1 MWHSN
6 LPLTMDLPK
15 IRKED
20 LPQQLREIVGD
31 NDAEFDS
38 IVDPMDVMIL
48 PEYDEDKFMQEKDE
62 MLRKLKEHT
71 DTLTGM

>member
-1 MWHSN
+1 
-6 LPLTMDLPK
+6 MDLPK

-62 MLRKLKEHT
+62 MLRKLKEK
-71 DTLTGM
+71 L

>member
-1 MWHSN
+1 
-6 LPLTMDLPK
+6 MDLPK

>member
-1 MWHSN
+1 
-6 LPLTMDLPK
+6 MDLPK

-31 NDAEFDS
+31 NDAEFES

-71 DTLTGM
+71 DKLTDT

>member
-1 MWHSN
+1 
-6 LPLTMDLPK
+6 MDLPK

-62 MLRKLKEHT
+62 MLKKLKEHT

>member
-1 MWHSN
+1 
-6 LPLTMDLPK
+6 MDLPK

-31 NDAEFDS
+31 NDAEFES

-48 PEYDEDKFMQEKDE
+48 PE
-62 MLRKLKEHT
+62 
-71 DTLTGM
+71 

>member
-1 MWHSN
+1 
-6 LPLTMDLPK
+6 MDLPK

-48 PEYDEDKFMQEKDE
+48 PKYDENKFMQEKDE

-71 DTLTGM
+71 DKLTDT

>member
-6 LPLTMDLPK
+6 LSLTMDLPK
-15 IRKED
+15 IRKEY

>member
-1 MWHSN
+1 
-6 LPLTMDLPK
+6 MDLPK

-48 PEYDEDKFMQEKDE
+48 PKYDENKFMQEKDE
-62 MLRKLKEHT
+62 LLRKLKEHT
-71 DTLTGM
+71 DKLTDT

>member
-48 PEYDEDKFMQEKDE
+48 PKYDENKFMQEKDE
-62 MLRKLKEHT
+62 LLRKLKEHT
-71 DTLTGM
+71 DKLTDT

>member
-1 MWHSN
+1 
-6 LPLTMDLPK
+6 MDLPK

-48 PEYDEDKFMQEKDE
+48 PKYDEDKFMQEKDE

-71 DTLTGM
+71 DKLTDT

>member
-1 MWHSN
+1 
-6 LPLTMDLPK
+6 MDLPK

-48 PEYDEDKFMQEKDE
+48 PKYDENKFMQEKDE
-62 MLRKLKEHT
+62 LLRKLKEHT

>member
-1 MWHSN
+1 
-6 LPLTMDLPK
+6 MDLPK

-31 NDAEFDS
+31 NDAEFDA

-48 PEYDEDKFMQEKDE
+48 PEYDEDKFMQEKDQ
-62 MLRKLKEHT
+62 MLKKLKEHT

>member
-1 MWHSN
+1 
-6 LPLTMDLPK
+6 MDLPK

-31 NDAEFDS
+31 NDAEFDA
-38 IVDPMDVMIL
+38 IVDPMDIMIL
-48 PEYDEDKFMQEKDE
+48 PKYDEDKFMQEKDE
-62 MLRKLKEHT
+62 MLKKLKEHT

>member
-1 MWHSN
+1 
-6 LPLTMDLPK
+6 MDLPK

-31 NDAEFDS
+31 NDAEFDA

-48 PEYDEDKFMQEKDE
+48 PEYDEDKFMQEKDQ

>member
-1 MWHSN
+1 
-6 LPLTMDLPK
+6 MDLPK

-48 PEYDEDKFMQEKDE
+48 PEYDEDKFKQEKDE

>member
-1 MWHSN
+1 
-6 LPLTMDLPK
+6 MDLPK

-71 DTLTGM
+71 DTLTDT

>member
-1 MWHSN
+1 
-6 LPLTMDLPK
+6 MDLPK

-31 NDAEFDS
+31 NDAEFDA
-38 IVDPMDVMIL
+38 IVDPMDIMIL
-48 PEYDEDKFMQEKDE
+48 PKYDEDKFMQEKDE

>member
-1 MWHSN
+1 
-6 LPLTMDLPK
+6 MDLPK
-15 IRKED
+15 IRKEY

>member
-71 DTLTGM
+71 DTLTDT

>member
-1 MWHSN
+1 
-6 LPLTMDLPK
+6 MDLPK

-31 NDAEFDS
+31 NDAEFDA
-38 IVDPMDVMIL
+38 IVDPMDIMIL
-48 PEYDEDKFMQEKDE
+48 PKYDEDKFMQEKDE

-71 DTLTGM
+71 DTLTDT

>member
-31 NDAEFDS
+31 NDAEFES

>member
-6 LPLTMDLPK
+6 LSLTMDLPK

-31 NDAEFDS
+31 NDAEFDA
-38 IVDPMDVMIL
+38 IVDPMDIMIL
-48 PEYDEDKFMQEKDE
+48 PKYDEDKFMQEKDE
-62 MLRKLKEHT
+62 MLKKLKEHT

>member
-1 MWHSN
+1 
-6 LPLTMDLPK
+6 MDLPK

-48 PEYDEDKFMQEKDE
+48 PKYDENKFMQEKDE
-62 MLRKLKEHT
+62 MLRKLKKHT

>member
-1 MWHSN
+1 
-6 LPLTMDLPK
+6 MDLPK

-31 NDAEFDS
+31 NDAEFES

>member
-31 NDAEFDS
+31 NDAEFDA
-38 IVDPMDVMIL
+38 IVDPMDIMIL
-48 PEYDEDKFMQEKDE
+48 PKYDEDKFMQEKDE
-62 MLRKLKEHT
+62 MLKKLKEHT

>member
-1 MWHSN
+1 
-6 LPLTMDLPK
+6 MDLPK

-62 MLRKLKEHT
+62 MLRKLREHT

>member
-6 LPLTMDLPK
+6 LSLTMDLPK

>member
-1 MWHSN
+1 ME
-6 LPLTMDLPK
+6 LPK
-15 IRKED
+15 IKPED

-62 MLRKLKEHT
+62 MLKKLKEHT

>member
-6 LPLTMDLPK
+6 LSLTMDLPK

-62 MLRKLKEHT
+62 MLKKLKEHT